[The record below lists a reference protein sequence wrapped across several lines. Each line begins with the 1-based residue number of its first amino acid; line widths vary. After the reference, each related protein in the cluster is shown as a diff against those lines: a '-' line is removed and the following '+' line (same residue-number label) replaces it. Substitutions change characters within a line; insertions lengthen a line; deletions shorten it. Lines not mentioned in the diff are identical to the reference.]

1 MAAELAAYEGE
12 LNNAQNYL
20 AQVRNR
26 AMAGKTATKYVA
38 PSALTLGS
46 ASSDG
51 SGMEADHANPNTILG
66 AIFQERA
73 LEFAGEFLRKQD
85 LIRWKLLKTAL
96 DEASADIE
104 ALATMTGPYAAYAAY
119 ASDKEKDGREY
130 KAYPLYWK
138 EDHARQR
145 IIFYG
150 LDPDEIGKAPADYSV
165 IEPNG
170 WKVQESYIS
179 TEAFRNSTTGNY
191 TFNCLYRN
199 AFDDPYPRSVWPMYA
214 ATMNAMQGALVNDY
228 GYAQY

>member
-1 MAAELAAYEGE
+1 
-12 LNNAQNYL
+12 
-20 AQVRNR
+20 
-26 AMAGKTATKYVA
+26 
-38 PSALTLGS
+38 
-46 ASSDG
+46 
-51 SGMEADHANPNTILG
+51 MEADHANPNTILG

-130 KAYPLYWK
+130 KAYPLYWR

-150 LDPDEIGKAPADYSV
+150 LDPDEIG
-165 IEPNG
+165 N
-170 WKVQESYIS
+170 
-179 TEAFRNSTTGNY
+179 R
-191 TFNCLYRN
+191 
-199 AFDDPYPRSVWPMYA
+199 
-214 ATMNAMQGALVNDY
+214 
-228 GYAQY
+228 AQWLEGPGELHQH